1 MDAEKVEKN
10 PTMQARSSGP
20 ETTPR
25 LRADIRIVL
34 HTHRAQG
41 FFNGS
46 WKHGKMGL
54 LQFAKV
60 MSILWQAVKQDD
72 PYAEWYLLKTY
83 QAIHEA
89 REKLKVIE
97 KLLES
102 SLNQIRGIEVST
114 SLSTHP
120 VAHQLQFATPF
131 GYMGA
136 YLITDFDFVLRQVL
150 LLEKM
155 GIMTSQED
163 TSIKSLIQIIQEVFS
178 LPRQWKHTGVT
189 RLDIMEKNQKSE
201 DVKVLL
207 GELPES
213 VLSKKIEFAFLP
225 RSRGARH
232 DD

>member
-1 MDAEKVEKN
+1 MKLNK
-10 PTMQARSSGP
+10 
-20 ETTPR
+20 
-25 LRADIRIVL
+25 L
-34 HTHRAQG
+34 
-41 FFNGS
+41 F
-46 WKHGKMGL
+46 
-54 LQFAKV
+54 
-60 MSILWQAVKQDD
+60 
-72 PYAEWYLLKTY
+72 
-83 QAIHEA
+83 
-89 REKLKVIE
+89 LKVNSSF
-97 KLLES
+97 LL
-102 SLNQIRGIEVST
+102 
-114 SLSTHP
+114 
-120 VAHQLQFATPF
+120 
-131 GYMGA
+131 
-136 YLITDFDFVLRQVL
+136 TDFDFVLRQVL